1 MTIAVAGILL
11 LIAVPILLLVTDVA
25 RGGSVGVTERPTVLR
40 REGDRTGAPARTAA
54 VTAAAQPVTPRAAAP
69 VRSVAI
75 RPGEGMVY
83 RPRA

>member
-11 LIAVPILLLVTDVA
+11 LIAVPILLLVADVA

-40 REGDRTGAPARTAA
+40 REGERPGAPSSSA
-54 VTAAAQPVTPRAAAP
+54 VSAAATPVAPRAAAP
-69 VRSVAI
+69 ARTRAI